1 MPIPPTRQSHV
12 HRCEQS
18 WLPQNTRANF
28 HEFTQTIRTRS
39 QTRQLGMCWLERRL
53 KLPSIPHTVRRWE
66 ITSIRVRVRLRF
78 GPRANNRLQFEDIPQ
93 TKVTAFSISQT
104 CARVVGYGRAMVA
117 ARNNVTVAEQQDVSP
132 AALGLALRPA
142 ADGVNVEIV
151 KRKGPMGVARST
163 SS

>member
-1 MPIPPTRQSHV
+1 M
-12 HRCEQS
+12 
-18 WLPQNTRANF
+18 
-28 HEFTQTIRTRS
+28 
-39 QTRQLGMCWLERRL
+39 
-53 KLPSIPHTVRRWE
+53 
-66 ITSIRVRVRLRF
+66 
-78 GPRANNRLQFEDIPQ
+78 
-93 TKVTAFSISQT
+93 
-104 CARVVGYGRAMVA
+104 A